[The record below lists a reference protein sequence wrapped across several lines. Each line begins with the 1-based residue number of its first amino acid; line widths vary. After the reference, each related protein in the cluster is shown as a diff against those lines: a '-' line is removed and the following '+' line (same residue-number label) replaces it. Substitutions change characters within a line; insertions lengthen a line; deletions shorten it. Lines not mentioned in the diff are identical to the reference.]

1 MHRGYIK
8 LFRCLQD
15 NEMWCDDPFSR
26 GQAWVDL
33 LMIANHKDTH
43 IRKRGIKISVSRGQ
57 VAWSERQL
65 ADRWKWS
72 RGKVKRFLNE
82 LEDDH
87 QIEQQNG
94 TQNLNVTSL
103 ITIINYE
110 RYQSDEPQNEPQNE
124 PQTDRKRTAN
134 STMEKNEKN
143 EKNKNLSASD
153 DADQENE
160 PVFFITKRKRKIAG
174 KRLETFNQFWE
185 AFDYKKGKAEAAD
198 AWLDI
203 PALTDKEV
211 AKILQ
216 AAKFESTNRAQLV
229 SEGRTP
235 KMAQGW
241 ITGRRWEDES
251 LFTAES
257 KPETQPD
264 LMSVTAKDSEA
275 IRRTLEAYHA
285 A

>member
-15 NEMWCDDPFSR
+15 NEMWCDEPFSR

-43 IRKRGIKISVSRGQ
+43 IRKRGIKISVSMGQ

-82 LEDDH
+82 LEDER

-94 TQNLNVTSL
+94 PQNLNVTSL
-103 ITIINYE
+103 ITIVNYE
-110 RYQSDEPQNEPQNE
+110 RYQSGEPQNGPQTV
-124 PQTDRKRTAN
+124 PQTDHKRTTN
-134 STMEKNEKN
+134 STMEKNVKN
-143 EKNKNLSASD
+143 EKNKNLSASG
-153 DADQENE
+153 DAAQEND
-160 PVFFITKRKRKIAG
+160 PDFLLTRRKRKLSG
-174 KRLETFNQFWE
+174 KRLETFNLFWE
-185 AFDYKKGKAEAAD
+185 AFDYKKGRAEAAD

-211 AKILQ
+211 AKIIRS
-216 AAKFESTNRAQLV
+216 ARSESISRPALIA
-229 SEGRTP
+229 EGRTP

-241 ITGRRWEDES
+241 ITGRRWEDEHVS
-251 LFTAES
+251 QPGPKS
-257 KPETQPD
+257 ETQPD
-264 LMSVTAKDSEA
+264 LMAVSAQDSEA
-275 IRRTLEAYHA
+275 IRRTLEAYSA